1 MTGVRGDVRLSWLE
15 ALKEMDD
22 LRVWIK
28 GLMAAVIHGAA
39 ITVTAVI
46 VDPSAFAASRSGLG
60 RLGAVAGISAIF
72 GAAGYL
78 AQSPIPGKR

>member
-1 MTGVRGDVRLSWLE
+1 
-15 ALKEMDD
+15 MDD
-22 LRVWIK
+22 LRIWIK

-46 VDPSAFAASRSGLG
+46 VDPSVFAASRSGLG
-60 RLGAVAGISAIF
+60 RLGVMAAISAIF

-78 AQSPIPGKR
+78 AQSPIPGKQ

>member
-1 MTGVRGDVRLSWLE
+1 MN
-15 ALKEMDD
+15 D
-22 LRVWIK
+22 LRIWIK
-28 GLMAAVIHGAA
+28 GLMAAVIHGVA

-60 RLGAVAGISAIF
+60 RLGAMAGISAVF

-78 AQSPIPGKR
+78 AQSPIPGKQ

>member
-1 MTGVRGDVRLSWLE
+1 
-15 ALKEMDD
+15 MDD
-22 LRVWIK
+22 LRIWIK

-60 RLGAVAGISAIF
+60 RLGVMAGISAMF

-78 AQSPIPGKR
+78 AQSPIPGKQ

>member
-1 MTGVRGDVRLSWLE
+1 
-15 ALKEMDD
+15 MDD
-22 LRVWIK
+22 LRIWIK

-46 VDPSAFAASRSGLG
+46 VDPSAFAASRNGLG
-60 RLGAVAGISAIF
+60 RLGVVAGISAIF

-78 AQSPIPGKR
+78 AQSPIPGKH

>member
-1 MTGVRGDVRLSWLE
+1 MDDVRI
-15 ALKEMDD
+15 
-22 LRVWIK
+22 WIK

-46 VDPSAFAASRSGLG
+46 VDPSAFASTRSGLG
-60 RLGAVAGISAIF
+60 RLGVVAGISAIF

-78 AQSPIPGKR
+78 AQSPIPGRQ

>member
-1 MTGVRGDVRLSWLE
+1 ME
-15 ALKEMDD
+15 D
-22 LRVWIK
+22 LRIWIK

-46 VDPSAFAASRSGLG
+46 VDPSAFAATRSGLG
-60 RLGAVAGISAIF
+60 RLGVVAGISALF

-78 AQSPIPGKR
+78 AQSPIPGKQ